1 MCIRDSGQL
10 MAIEISPRMMR
21 DLQTLAGQRKGLI
34 PVLTDARDV
43 SGYATMMRSKAKWI
57 HQDLSIADQ
66 AHNFISIAEKTLS
79 KGGTGLLS
87 LKAASERYVEG
98 EDESRFARAESLLRQ
113 SSLDFIERID
123 IGQYQDQHVVFHVKC
138 L

>member
-1 MCIRDSGQL
+1 MYKRQ
-10 MAIEISPRMMR
+10 
-21 DLQTLAGQRKGLI
+21 
-34 PVLTDARDV
+34 
-43 SGYATMMRSKAKWI
+43 
-57 HQDLSIADQ
+57 
-66 AHNFISIAEKTLS
+66 TLS